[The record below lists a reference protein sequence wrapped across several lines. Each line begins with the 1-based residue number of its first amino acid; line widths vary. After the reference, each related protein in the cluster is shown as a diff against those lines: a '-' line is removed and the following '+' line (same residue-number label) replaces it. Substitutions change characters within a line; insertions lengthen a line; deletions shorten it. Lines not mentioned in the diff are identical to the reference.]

1 MVSER
6 KSFVLKY
13 LCRVCRYGRMGRME
27 SGKMGK
33 IDKIGQI
40 YKLHKWGCTSLYKRF
55 NILQY
60 SQRHL
65 LLGGIYGKG

>member
-6 KSFVLKY
+6 KSFALKY
-13 LCRVCRYGRMGRME
+13 LRRVCRYGTMGRME

-33 IDKIGQI
+33 IDKIGQM